1 MKNLQKCTESA
12 RTHLVRAKRI
22 VRKSFKMWQLYLGPE
37 IGLRLTIFVMYLSMC
52 TVLLLLL

>member
-22 VRKSFKMWQLYLGPE
+22 VRKSFKMWTLYLVK
-37 IGLRLTIFVMYLSMC
+37 IGLRLTIFVMTYI
-52 TVLLLLL
+52 